1 MKTKFKKINHFVPG
15 TRIPIVSDKKLFQDK
30 NFDQPI
36 INFAWHI
43 SKEIKTYLVRNNFKG
58 KIINIL

>member
-1 MKTKFKKINHFVPG
+1 MPG
-15 TRIPIVSDKKLFQDK
+15 TRIPIVSDKKLFDDK
-30 NFDQPI
+30 DFDKPI

-43 SKEIKTYLVRNNFKG
+43 SKEIKTYLVKNNFKG